1 MKRRERVAI
10 CMACLAAMLC
20 AGWHLAAPATAEDT
34 APGLS
39 FSLDGQDFSPV
50 PPPVFGGGDI
60 LAPGGESTGSF
71 QVRNDRDS
79 AVEVSIRPIA
89 PDASTQLYFV
99 AAGSKVMVLDPL
111 EVAEFELKLGLP
123 ESASNAS
130 QDRKV
135 PSLKVEVTAAELD
148 AGGEPRPPDGPEHL
162 VDTGFSG
169 SLIGAAAGAAVVG
182 LLLRGAA
189 RKNTDKATARGRNDE

>member
-1 MKRRERVAI
+1 MKRREQVVI
-10 CMACLAAMLC
+10 CMACLAAMFC

-50 PPPVFGGGDI
+50 PPPVFGGGI
-60 LAPGGESTGSF
+60 LAPGGEFTGSF
-71 QVRNDRDS
+71 QVRNDREN

-99 AAGSKVMVLDPL
+99 AAGSTVMALDPL

-135 PSLKVEVTAAELD
+135 PSLKVVVTAAELD

-169 SLIGAAAGAAVVG
+169 SLIGAAAGVAVVG

-189 RKNTDKATARGRNDE
+189 RKNMDKATARGRNDE